1 MNIIE
6 TQNLFVRNFIYR
18 NKRDRVLLEIT
29 NTKRRQDFLLKLNHQ
44 ILDIINN
51 DLLTKVDD
59 NTVDLYK
66 SVCQDLKVNGE
77 YKVLIISNYKEIDG
91 KIKSFYEAFEDLK
104 KFGGFASMLVFENG
118 EKIYIKAEQSK
129 GAPIKYK
136 ATTNSRF
143 SQLQICSKFS
153 FTFRKK
159 FYL

>member
-1 MNIIE
+1 MASFSVNCPFLFPNFAPTWWKKLGSQAATSSSMGTLPVNFKSCKSRTFTLMNIIE

-59 NTVDLYK
+59 NTVDVYK

-104 KFGGFASMLVFENG
+104 KLEV
-118 EKIYIKAEQSK
+118 
-129 GAPIKYK
+129 
-136 ATTNSRF
+136 
-143 SQLQICSKFS
+143 LQVC
-153 FTFRKK
+153 
-159 FYL
+159 